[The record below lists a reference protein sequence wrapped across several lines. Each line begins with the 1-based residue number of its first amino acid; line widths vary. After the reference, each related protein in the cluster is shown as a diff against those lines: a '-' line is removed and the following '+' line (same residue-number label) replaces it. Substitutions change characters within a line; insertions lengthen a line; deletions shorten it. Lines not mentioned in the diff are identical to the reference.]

1 MLYEVAVVMMF
12 YEGSCYGEER
22 RIKRILQKK
31 NYRNG
36 WKNQQQRYAKDDL

>member
-12 YEGSCYGEER
+12 CEGSCYGEER

-36 WKNQQQRYAKDDL
+36 WKNQQQRYAKDDI